1 VLTALAAP
9 TTAGLPIGRAEDGA
23 VFGLDLCRP
32 TPTRVA
38 LITDLGMA
46 KLLALRAL
54 SSGAVVEIVTGRPQ
68 GWAPVPTLAEPMAEQ
83 LVVCGPEV
91 RTGPVPTDRRPVVTF
106 HDGGVAPPDPP
117 VPRHPN
123 HTVFHVLPGVHPHA
137 ASLLCACHPVLVAGL
152 VAAQARSLAT
162 LLGLGEW
169 AAHEFDSLTATQVC
183 VLSSG
188 RIVRLAVESG

>member
-1 VLTALAAP
+1 VLTALAAS

-38 LITDLGMA
+38 LITDLGVA

-54 SSGAVVEIVTGRPQ
+54 TSGAVVEIVTGRRQ
-68 GWAPVPTLAEPMAEQ
+68 GWAPVPTLGEPMAER
-83 LVVCGPEV
+83 LIVRGPEAGA
-91 RTGPVPTDRRPVVTF
+91 GPAPTDRQPVVTF
-106 HDGGVAPPDPP
+106 HDGGVAPADPW

-123 HTVFHVLPGVHPHA
+123 PTLFHVLPGVHPQA
-137 ASLLCACHPVLVAGL
+137 APLLRACHPVVVAGL
-152 VAAQARSLAT
+152 VAAQSQTLAT

-169 AAHEFDSLTATQVC
+169 AAREFDSLTATEVC

-188 RIVRLAVESG
+188 RIVRLRVEPG

>member
-1 VLTALAAP
+1 VLTALAAS

-23 VFGLDLCRP
+23 VFGLDLCRA

-54 SSGAVVEIVTGRPQ
+54 SSGAVVEIMTGRPQ
-68 GWAPVPTLAEPMAEQ
+68 GWAPVPTLAQTVAER
-83 LVVCGPEV
+83 LVVCGPET
-91 RTGPVPTDRRPVVTF
+91 RTSPVPTDRRTVVTF
-106 HDGGVAPPDPP
+106 HDGGVAPQDPP

-123 HTVFHVLPGVHPHA
+123 HTLFHVLPGVHPHA
-137 ASLLCACHPVLVAGL
+137 VSLLGGCNPVLVAGL
-152 VAAQARSLAT
+152 VAPQAQTLAA

-169 AAHEFDSLTATQVC
+169 AVTEFGSLTATQVC

-188 RIVRLAVESG
+188 RIVRLAVESS